1 VSKTIYN
8 EPLLLKWSFCG
19 VEVKVVN
26 DWINLFFREKI
37 TAITGF
43 GRFFREKLFSNFQ
56 N

>member
-26 DWINLFFREKI
+26 DWVNPNFREKI
-37 TAITGF
+37 IAITGF
-43 GRFFREKLFSNFQ
+43 ERFFREKLFSNFSD
-56 N
+56 

>member
-1 VSKTIYN
+1 MELLRSGSKSG
-8 EPLLLKWSFCG
+8 EWR
-19 VEVKVVN
+19 VN
-26 DWINLFFREKI
+26 PFFREKI